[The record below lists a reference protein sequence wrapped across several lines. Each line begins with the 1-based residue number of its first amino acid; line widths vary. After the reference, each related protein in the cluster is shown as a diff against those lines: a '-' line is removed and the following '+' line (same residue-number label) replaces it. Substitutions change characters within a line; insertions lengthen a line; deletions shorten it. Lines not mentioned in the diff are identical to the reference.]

1 MINPN
6 IKRMIAE
13 LKQELPKNIYQKL
26 DLIMYDNNGNKYSE
40 DDEFQE
46 KIFRNLFIDYE
57 TDVVDIRRNRY
68 SVFDINTD
76 ILIEQENLAVIGKVI
91 SIVVKHLSK
100 IEFEESDWLCV

>member
-57 TDVVDIRRNRY
+57 TDVVDIRRNNY
-68 SVFDINTD
+68 SLFDINTD
-76 ILIEQENLAVIGKVI
+76 ILIEQENLAVIGKTI

-100 IEFEESDWLCV
+100 IEFEESY

>member
-6 IKRMIAE
+6 TKRMIAE

-57 TDVVDIRRNRY
+57 TNVVDIRRNRY

-100 IEFEESDWLCV
+100 IEFEESD

>member
-1 MINPN
+1 MEIEYKNKN
-6 IKRMIAE
+6 IKNMFKE
-13 LKQELPKNIYQKL
+13 LKHEFPKNIYQKL

-100 IEFEESDWLCV
+100 IEFEEE